1 MKNSKKLFSGL
12 LTLGFL
18 LSSVA
23 ALKTQ
28 DARFSATHAAS
39 LDGENAQLEWTD
51 ADFADET
58 IIDEEFL
65 NVTLTQSTTT
75 ENSQLY
81 NINFKAK
88 SNIGFYTK
96 TRNFIVQINDSN
108 FSGNLDN
115 PVKEDAEDSVEKYTF
130 IDDEGKEVEAPLFNS
145 VISYI
150 SGSKDETD
158 KSNKNV
164 YIPSYVVR
172 KHNEH
177 PFAMKVTTILS
188 GATTKKGSDD
198 YRNKNTWMYRGRVD
212 GQRVDLP
219 QILEIFIPHTVD
231 TIEANAF
238 TDVPTQPE
246 DPESYQV
253 PVKLHY
259 EGLELPANC
268 DENWTD
274 APAEQIDVS
283 EGNYKRQS
291 AKTGE
296 MVDVDKEVF
305 VLSLDEDIGEAEN
318 FIVGYKQNEFY
329 PGQEYNKPLVIEYN
343 STINGVT
350 SKKYKSLDV
359 TSVRNSYD
367 GVGSIGSLS
376 FGRSVIF
383 DLAKGE
389 EIDDDSIVIHNIY
402 DVIDDADHFTYTIDL
417 TPGHHYKAIPKKTY
431 KNKTA
436 LSYLVNVDHGNHSTF
451 CGYTRYSL
459 YLSKNLKYTTP
470 DNPTERSYYLDVKD
484 KIYATN
490 KASIDKGETYI
501 RYSLYNLYKAI
512 YRFYYL
518 VNNEVKYVDFPLTL
532 DEGGTYLPSG
542 ITYQTLDRDNGNVVA
557 CLVKD
562 SDIKALAP
570 DYSTS
575 RLVKF
580 EIRNLTIQMDL
591 FKSAGTATIIGKS
604 AAAFTFGCVTAIDYN
619 GHAKAPFNFNLLVGI
634 FAGGFIVVYAL
645 LAVGLYFFRKNKYK
659 NDEFRRV
666 NTKKYVKSAI
676 IGGLGATIFALAV
689 LFIIIRF
696 SGFRNTVVTYNPAD
710 PFVILFSIAGI
721 IAFGYFV
728 VVMVKTIKAEK
739 ERRKHIRLRLD
750 EDVDDDGT
758 N

>member
-18 LSSVA
+18 ISSVA
-23 ALKTQ
+23 ALKSQ

-39 LDGENAQLEWTD
+39 LDGDPAQLEWTD

-58 IIDEEFL
+58 VIDEEFL

-96 TRNFIVQINDSN
+96 TRNFIVQINDAN
-108 FSGNLDN
+108 FSGNLNN
-115 PVKEDAEDSVEKYTF
+115 PVKEEAEDTIEKYTF
-130 IDDEGKEVEAPLFNS
+130 VDDEGKEVEAPLFNS
-145 VISYI
+145 VVSFIN
-150 SGSKDETD
+150 GSRDEND

-164 YIPSYVVR
+164 YIPSHVIR
-172 KHNEH
+172 KHSEH

-188 GATTKKGSDD
+188 GATSMAGSED
-198 YRNKNTWMYRGRVD
+198 YSKKNTWMYRGRVD
-212 GQRVDLP
+212 GKRVDLP

-283 EGNYKRQS
+283 ENNYKKQS
-291 AKTGE
+291 TKTGE
-296 MVDVDKEVF
+296 MVDVEKEVF
-305 VLSLDEDIGEAEN
+305 VLDKDEDIGEAEN
-318 FIVGYKQNEFY
+318 FILGYKENEY
-329 PGQEYNKPLVIEYN
+329 YSGQQYNKPLVIEYK
-343 STINGVT
+343 STLNGVT
-350 SKKYKSLDV
+350 ETKFKALDV
-359 TSVRNSYD
+359 TSARNSYD

-402 DVIDDADHFTYTIDL
+402 DVIEDTEHFTYTIDL

-431 KNKTA
+431 KNKTS
-436 LSYLVNVDHGNHSTF
+436 LSYLVSVGQGSHSTF
-451 CGYTRYSL
+451 CGYTRYSF

-501 RYSLYNLYKAI
+501 RYSLYNLYKAV
-512 YRFYYL
+512 YRFYYS

-532 DEGGTYLPSG
+532 PEGGTYLPSG
-542 ITYQTLDRDNGNVVA
+542 ITYQTLEKNNSNVVA

-604 AAAFTFGCVTAIDYN
+604 AAAFTFGCVTAFDYN
-619 GHAKAPFNFNLLVGI
+619 GNPRAPFNFNLLVGI
-634 FAGGFIVVYAL
+634 FAASFVVGYIL
-645 LAVGLYFFRKNKYK
+645 LAVGLYFFMKNKFK

-666 NTKKYVKSAI
+666 NKKKFIKSAI
-676 IGGLGATIFALAV
+676 IGGLGSTIFALAI
-689 LFIIIRF
+689 LFIIIRAT
-696 SGFRNTVVTYNPAD
+696 GFKNTVVTYNPAD
-710 PFVILFSIAGI
+710 PFVIIFAIAGI

-728 VVMVKTIKAEK
+728 VVMVKTIKSEK